1 MYFYVLSSK
10 AWGVGGMDKKDAAL
24 PKGIFT
30 VTIEWFQGYA
40 GALFATA
47 NCMTL

>member
-1 MYFYVLSSK
+1 MYCQVRLG
-10 AWGVGGMDKKDAAL
+10 GVGGMDKKGAAL
-24 PKGIFT
+24 PNGIFT